1 MISVLVC
8 ARNVLGWGMYAGRGL
23 TFVGRRCMLCAPS
36 MKQLVIFLAVF
47 LIGIIPSTALVVHVQ
62 AEQALWPAWLRLAA
76 AHPLPPGVRVEPPAP
91 AQASQPVAAD
101 EIPDEIIIRIGAEPG
116 FKVVENLVLSPVSRM
131 GEPVENVRLDSVQAG
146 AVRVAPLESV
156 TLPEIALSVEGLY
169 PDQPGYPLRGEVAVG
184 LRSADQALRGWFDSM
199 PSAAPEADSRI
210 LWIGA
215 VGDIMPARGVDDVL
229 LSEDGIQRVFGDT
242 LPALRSCP
250 LLLGNLESAATFAGA
265 RTRKTYTFRFAP
277 AALGALKKAGFSY
290 LSLANNH
297 TFDFGARGFLD
308 TLASLSQWGLG
319 TSGAGGN
326 AREASLP
333 FIAHFGSVEVRILSF
348 AAYPVDRTGFDGRK
362 AARAAPDRPGTLWLD
377 EEGLAAAAR
386 AFSSGSFNIALVHG
400 GEEWSSLPTAD
411 QKRLYAGLV
420 RAGSDLVV
428 GSHPHVLQG
437 MQVFQGGLIAY
448 SLGNFIFPGM
458 DGTDGGEDSV
468 ILKLGLYQGR
478 IRYVVSLP
486 VRLRGTSVR
495 LAQGDAA
502 RLKLLSLTRALDAR

>member
-1 MISVLVC
+1 
-8 ARNVLGWGMYAGRGL
+8 
-23 TFVGRRCMLCAPS
+23 MLDAPS
-36 MKQLVIFLAVF
+36 MKQLVIFLALF
-47 LIGIIPSTALVVHVQ
+47 LVGVLPSTALVVDVR
-62 AEQALWPAWLRLAA
+62 AEDALWPAWQRLAA
-76 AHPLPPGVRVEPPAP
+76 SHPLPPGVRGERAAP
-91 AQASQPVAAD
+91 ARTSDAVTAGQTS
-101 EIPDEIIIRIGAEPG
+101 DEIILRVGAEPG
-116 FKVVENLVLSPVSRM
+116 FKVVENIVLSPVGRM

-146 AVRVAPLESV
+146 AARIAPLESV
-156 TLPEIALSVEGLY
+156 TLPEIALSVEGLF
-169 PDQPGYPLRGEVAVG
+169 PDQPGYPLHGEVAVG
-184 LRSADQALRGWFDSM
+184 LRSKDQALRAWFEAL
-199 PSAAPEADSRI
+199 PSAVPEADSRI

-229 LSEDGIQRVFGDT
+229 LSADGLQRVFGDT

-265 RTRKTYTFRFAP
+265 KTRKTYTFRFAP

-308 TLASLSQWGLG
+308 TLAGLSQWGLG
-319 TSGAGGN
+319 TSGAGSN
-326 AREASLP
+326 LREASLP
-333 FIAHFGSVEVRILSF
+333 FIARFGAVEVRILSF

-362 AARAAPDRPGTLWLD
+362 VARAAPDGPGALWLD

-386 AFSSGSFNIALVHG
+386 AFSPGSFNIALVHG
-400 GEEWSSLPTAD
+400 GEEWSSLPTAH
-411 QKRLYAGLV
+411 QKKLYTELV
-420 RAGSDLVV
+420 RAGTDLVV

-437 MQVFQGGLIAY
+437 MQAFQGGLIAY

-468 ILKLGLYQGR
+468 ILKLGLYQGK
-478 IRYVVSLP
+478 IRYVISLP
-486 VRLRGTSVR
+486 VRLEGTSVR

-502 RLKLLSLTRALDAR
+502 RLKLLSLTRALAAR

>member
-1 MISVLVC
+1 M
-8 ARNVLGWGMYAGRGL
+8 R
-23 TFVGRRCMLCAPS
+23 
-36 MKQLVIFLAVF
+36 QLVIFLAVF
-47 LIGIIPSTALVVHVQ
+47 LISVIPSTALVVHVQ
-62 AEQALWPAWLRLAA
+62 AEPALWPAWLRLVA
-76 AHPLPPGVRVEPPAP
+76 AHPLPPGVRPDHTEPVQTPPAVT
-91 AQASQPVAAD
+91 AG
-101 EIPDEIIIRIGAEPG
+101 EIPDEISLRVGAAPG
-116 FKVVENLVLSPVSRM
+116 FKVVEKIVLSPVSRL
-131 GEPVENVRLDSVQAG
+131 GESVENVRIDSVQAG
-146 AVRVAPLESV
+146 TIRVAPLESV
-156 TLPEIALSVEGLY
+156 ALPEIALPVEGLY
-169 PDQPGYPLRGEVAVG
+169 PDQPGYPLHGDVAVS
-184 LRSADQALRGWFDSM
+184 LRSGDQPLRAWFDTL
-199 PSAAPEADSRI
+199 PSAASEADSRI

-229 LSEDGIQRVFGDT
+229 LSADGIQRVFGDT

-250 LLLGNLESAATFAGA
+250 LLVGNLESAATSAGA
-265 RTRKTYTFRFAP
+265 RAAKTYTFRFAP

-333 FIAHFGSVEVRILSF
+333 FIARFGAVEVRILSF
-348 AAYPVDRTGFDGRK
+348 AAYPVDRAGFDGRK
-362 AARAAPDRPGTLWLD
+362 VARAASDRPGTLWLD

-386 AFSSGSFNIALVHG
+386 AFSTGSFNIALVHG
-400 GEEWSSLPTAD
+400 GEEWSSLPTGD
-411 QKRLYAGLV
+411 QKRLYRELV

-437 MQVFQGGLIAY
+437 LQAFQGGLIAY

-468 ILKLGLYQGR
+468 ILKVGLYQGR

-486 VRLRGTSVR
+486 VRLTGTSVR

-502 RLKLLSLTRALDAR
+502 RLKLLSLTRALEAPGSP